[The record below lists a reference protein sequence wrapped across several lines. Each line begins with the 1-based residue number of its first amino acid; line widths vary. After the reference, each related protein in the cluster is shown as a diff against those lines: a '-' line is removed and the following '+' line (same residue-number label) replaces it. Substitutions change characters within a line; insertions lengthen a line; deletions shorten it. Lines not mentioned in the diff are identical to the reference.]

1 MSMDLSLRAK
11 WGRFTHTIDSLRRE
25 QGLGAALGTAVTWSG
40 AFLRKQALETSYRIR
55 DARTGLDTASDF
67 PEAEHPEN
75 PTHDDAMHYMGVPP
89 RIFRKLVRDLGV
101 APAEYTF
108 VDLGCGKGAALL
120 MAADRGF
127 ASVVGVELNS
137 RLVPVAERNAA
148 AYVRRGSAVSPIQ
161 VIHGDAV
168 AFEFPKA
175 PTVLFMFNPFGADTL
190 RDVLD
195 KLEASLR
202 ENPRDVAIGYVSPV
216 HAELLDRSPLFE
228 RLPSRSPRWAA
239 YRSVTADR

>member
-1 MSMDLSLRAK
+1 MDLSLRAK
-11 WGRFTHTIDSLRRE
+11 WGRFSSSIGSLRRE
-25 QGLGAALGTAVTWSG
+25 AGTAAAIGKAASWGAAFV
-40 AFLRKQALETSYRIR
+40 RKQALETGARIR
-55 DARTGLDTASDF
+55 DARSGLDTASDF
-67 PEAEHPEN
+67 PEAERPEN
-75 PTHDDAMHYMGVPP
+75 ATHGDAVHYMGVSP
-89 RIFRKLVRDLGV
+89 RIFRKLVKDLGV
-101 APAEYTF
+101 RPEDYTF

-127 ASVVGVELNS
+127 ASIVGVELNS
-137 RLVPVAERNAA
+137 RLVPIAERNAA
-148 AYVRRGSAVSPIQ
+148 AYVRRGAAVSPIQ

-168 AFEFPKA
+168 AYDFPDA

-202 ENPRDVAIGYVSPV
+202 ENPRDVAVGYVSPV

-228 RLPSRSPRWAA
+228 RLPSSSHRWAI
-239 YRSVTADR
+239 YRSIRTER